1 MNNELLEA
9 RIDMLANELDAKI
22 KLIDVSETITHEQK
36 MRLNALEF
44 ASCMYINSDG
54 NKGDNKAEGF
64 IAFANEVYKYLKE
77 GSA

>member
-1 MNNELLEA
+1 MNESQ
-9 RIDMLANELDAKI
+9 ANL
-22 KLIDVSETITHEQK
+22 THEQR

-44 ASCMYINSDG
+44 AASMYMNRDG
-54 NKGDNKAEGF
+54 NKAEEF